1 MPFKDYP
8 SAKRYLYGLRHRG
21 AKYGIDRM
29 VPFSEALGHPERRYP
44 KIHIAGTNGKG
55 STAAMLEAIYRAGGY
70 KTGLY
75 TSPHLVHQG
84 ERIQINRQITSHQQ
98 IVDYINCL
106 QPVASKLGEKDPD
119 LHPSFFEFMTA
130 MAFQRFAD
138 EAVDMAI
145 VETGLGGRLD
155 ATNCILPEISI
166 ITSISYDH
174 CEILGDTID
183 KIAFEK
189 AGIIKPGIPVVTG
202 HLPILAQEVIEM
214 VAAERHSPVYS
225 IARHFGPPE
234 AVLPEGCPH
243 FGSEEGYDF
252 IYLTAKEK
260 AAIAARYP
268 FPRLEGYYQ
277 RWNAAC
283 AALAVEVLQ
292 SKYPVTSD
300 SLQHGLSHV
309 TWPGRWEKK
318 SLIGDKEIIVDASHN
333 PEGAEVLDY
342 HLAELAKRTG
352 QKPIVMTGSLGEK
365 RCAALFQVIAQH
377 ASEIILLKPH
387 QPRALSFETM
397 RGFIPATFK
406 GIVRESTVHELFP
419 EPNACILGDAGQPL
433 VATGSIY
440 LIGEIL
446 EALEYG
452 RAVGEETLQ
461 D

>member
-1 MPFKDYP
+1 MPFTDYP

-29 VPFSEALGHPERRYP
+29 VPFSEALGHPERRYA

-55 STAAMLEAIYRAGGY
+55 STAAMLEAIYRSAGY

-84 ERIQINRQITSHQQ
+84 ERIQINRQITTHEQ
-98 IVDYINCL
+98 IVEYVNRL
-106 QPVASKLGEKDPD
+106 QPVASKLGEMDPD

-138 EAVDMAI
+138 EGVDIAI
-145 VETGLGGRLD
+145 IETGLGGRLD
-155 ATNCILPEISI
+155 ATNCLQPEVSV

-214 VAAERHSPVYS
+214 VCAERHSSVYS
-225 IARHFGPPE
+225 IGQHYGPPE
-234 AVLPEGCPH
+234 ALLPDGHTH
-243 FGSEEGYDF
+243 FGAEEGYEFTNFTDR
-252 IYLTAKEK
+252 EK
-260 AAIAARYP
+260 AAIASRYP
-268 FPRLEGYYQ
+268 SPRLEGYYQ

-283 AALAVEVLQ
+283 ATLAVEVLQ
-292 SKYPVTSD
+292 SRYPVTSD
-300 SLQHGLSHV
+300 AIQHGLSHV

-318 SLIGDKEIIVDASHN
+318 SLNDDKEIIVDSSHN

-342 HLAELAKRTG
+342 HLTELYRQTG
-352 QKPIVMTGSLGEK
+352 HKPIVMTGSLGEK

-387 QPRALSFETM
+387 QPRALGFETM
-397 RGFIPATFK
+397 RGLIPPTFK
-406 GIVRESTVHELFP
+406 GEVRESTIYELFP
-419 EPNACILGDAGQPL
+419 EPNTCILGDGRAPL